1 MEDKEIMLLKLK
13 KGALN
18 DLFGRP
24 MDYFLIDIF
33 NFDNTDSSKAELKKS
48 RCLLCVSV
56 QWIMK
61 DTILENIKFS
71 SQGETFSVVLL
82 IAEGLC

>member
-1 MEDKEIMLLKLK
+1 
-13 KGALN
+13 
-18 DLFGRP
+18 

-33 NFDNTDSSKAELKKS
+33 NFDNTDSNKAEFKKS
-48 RCLLCVSV
+48 RCLLFVSV
-56 QWIMK
+56 QWSMK

>member
-1 MEDKEIMLLKLK
+1 
-13 KGALN
+13 
-18 DLFGRP
+18 

-48 RCLLCVSV
+48 RCLFCVSV
-56 QWIMK
+56 QWSMK

>member
-1 MEDKEIMLLKLK
+1 
-13 KGALN
+13 
-18 DLFGRP
+18 

-33 NFDNTDSSKAELKKS
+33 NFDNTDSSKAEFKKS
-48 RCLLCVSV
+48 RCLLFVSV
-56 QWIMK
+56 QWSMK

-71 SQGETFSVVLL
+71 SQGETFSVVLP

>member
-1 MEDKEIMLLKLK
+1 
-13 KGALN
+13 
-18 DLFGRP
+18 

-33 NFDNTDSSKAELKKS
+33 NFDNTDSNKAEFKKS
-48 RCLLCVSV
+48 MCLLCVSV
-56 QWIMK
+56 QWSMK

>member
-1 MEDKEIMLLKLK
+1 
-13 KGALN
+13 
-18 DLFGRP
+18 

-33 NFDNTDSSKAELKKS
+33 NFDNTDSSKAEFKKS
-48 RCLLCVSV
+48 RCLLRVSV
-56 QWIMK
+56 QWSMK

-82 IAEGLC
+82 IAEGLR